1 MQKNSEIN
9 ILMKEESKKDNFNEE
24 KARSYV
30 NYLLE
35 NDVKTYNKL
44 IPEIQ
49 SLNAEEFEKLFKGEE
64 YNYNVTNK
72 KNLNN

>member
-9 ILMKEESKKDNFNEE
+9 ILMKEESKKDIFNEE

-49 SLNAEEFEKLFKGEE
+49 SLNVEEFEKLFK
-64 YNYNVTNK
+64 
-72 KNLNN
+72 NLNN